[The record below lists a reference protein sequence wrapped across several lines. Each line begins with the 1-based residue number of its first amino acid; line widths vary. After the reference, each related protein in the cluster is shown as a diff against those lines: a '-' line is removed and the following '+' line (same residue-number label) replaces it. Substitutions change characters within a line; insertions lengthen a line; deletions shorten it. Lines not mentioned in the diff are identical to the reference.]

1 MLQHPSEWSV
11 RGTLQS
17 FWLRVVCRLTGWS
30 KGSET
35 WMMLEK
41 QTIRHATNARQA
53 EGCLWLRSQVLSY
66 FNVRFLFPIVSLSL
80 SLSLSLLCL
89 CPSDSIFAC
98 QLAKNRLD
106 ALAAMKRWFLSASV
120 EKWKVE
126 GSFRIAFL
134 WLAMACL
141 MTANYLEFV
150 DQICY
155 TGVNNFLTAEFL
167 WNELF
172 KYQFISTERLFIRTV
187 FPSSGIPFT
196 IYRNCHSQITAN
208 FW

>member
-1 MLQHPSEWSV
+1 MPGKPRDASGYE
-11 RGTLQS
+11 
-17 FWLRVVCRLTGWS
+17 
-30 KGSET
+30 
-35 WMMLEK
+35 
-41 QTIRHATNARQA
+41 
-53 EGCLWLRSQVLSY
+53 
-66 FNVRFLFPIVSLSL
+66 VRFYLISTSGSSFPSFLSL